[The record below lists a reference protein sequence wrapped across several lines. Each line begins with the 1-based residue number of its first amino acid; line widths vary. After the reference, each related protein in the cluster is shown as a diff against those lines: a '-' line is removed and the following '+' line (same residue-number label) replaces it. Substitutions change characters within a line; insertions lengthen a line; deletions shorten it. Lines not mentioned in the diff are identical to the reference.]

1 MKEVQMNQST
11 SADLK
16 AEIDALSLGQALV
29 DFELANARVLDLTA
43 RLVEANERVRRFGR
57 EADAARGSLQAVSD
71 DRDRMGADLSRS
83 QSETARVSADA
94 QELRRVIDHRDTR
107 VADLE
112 REIAARDAQVVA
124 AHTEMEALRSSTTFR
139 VASKIGSLK
148 RFLR

>member
-1 MKEVQMNQST
+1 MSQTT
-11 SADLK
+11 SSELQT
-16 AEIDALSLGQALV
+16 EIDALSLSQALV

-57 EADAARGSLQAVSD
+57 EADTARGSVQAVSD
-71 DRDRMGADLSRS
+71 DRDRMGADLSRVRA
-83 QSETARVSADA
+83 ELARVTTDA
-94 QELRRVIDHRDTR
+94 QELRRVLEHRDAR

-112 REIAARDAQVVA
+112 REIVARDLQVVE
-124 AHTEMEALRSSTTFR
+124 AHREMATLRASTTFR

>member
-1 MKEVQMNQST
+1 MKENQMSQTT
-11 SADLK
+11 SGDLK
-16 AEIDALSLGQALV
+16 VEIDALSLNQALV

-57 EADAARGSLQAVSD
+57 EADAARGSVQAVSD
-71 DRDRMGADLSRS
+71 DRDRMGADLSRA
-83 QSETARVSADA
+83 QGEIARIASDIH
-94 QELRRVIDHRDTR
+94 ELRRVIDHRDAR
-107 VADLE
+107 VAELE

-124 AHTEMEALRSSTTFR
+124 AHTEMAALRSSTTFR